1 MKRIVGLIVMA
12 AFLLCGSVAGT
23 MFYRQ
28 YSDAKNSGDT
38 FSELQELVK
47 QPEETSASTETD
59 ETNGDTTEGV
69 EVPQEPIVFDK
80 YRPLYEQN
88 NDLVGWIRIDGT
100 GIDYP
105 VMQTPR
111 NPDYYLKHSFEKT
124 WSDYGVPYVDAGC
137 TVGVSNNL
145 IIYGHNM
152 KNGTMF
158 HDLVNYTKKEF
169 YEAHPVICFD
179 TVDAPGQYQV
189 IAVFRYNTNKE
200 TFVYN
205 EHADMDDAEFAEYV
219 ENCRARSIY
228 DTGVT
233 AEHGDQLITLST
245 CEYTYTNGRF
255 VVVAKKIVE

>member
-12 AFLLCGSVAGT
+12 AFLLCGTVAGA

-28 YSDAKNSGDT
+28 YSDAKS
-38 FSELQELVK
+38 SEDAFAQLQEQVK
-47 QPEETSASTETD
+47 KPEVLADTVPDETTGTVPEETGA
-59 ETNGDTTEGV
+59 
-69 EVPQEPIVFDK
+69 VPEATVFDK

-105 VMQTPR
+105 VMQMPS

-124 WSDYGVPYVDAGC
+124 WSDYGVPYVDGSC

-205 EHADMDDAEFAEYV
+205 EHTDMNEAEFAEYV
-219 ENCRARSIY
+219 ENCRGRSIY

-233 AEHGDQLITLST
+233 AEFGDQLITLST

-255 VVVAKKIVE
+255 VAVAKKIVE

>member
-1 MKRIVGLIVMA
+1 MKRAIGLIVMA
-12 AFLLCGSVAGT
+12 AFLFCGIVAGA

-28 YSDAKNSGDT
+28 YSDAKSSGDT

-47 QPEETSASTETD
+47 QPEETFASTETD
-59 ETNGDTTEGV
+59 ETTGDTTECV
-69 EVPQEPIVFDK
+69 EVPQEPIIFDK
-80 YRPLYEQN
+80 YRLLYEQN

-105 VMQTPR
+105 VMQMPS

-124 WSDYGVPYVDAGC
+124 WSDYGVPYVDGSC

-189 IAVFRYNTNKE
+189 IAGFRYNTNKE

-205 EHADMDDAEFAEYV
+205 EHTDMAEAEFTEYV

-228 DTGVT
+228 DTGIT
-233 AEHGDQLITLST
+233 AEFGDQLITLST